1 MGVVICGMDS
11 VRSRRWKGATQPR
24 YWWHNLPGTDYVPPI
39 YSDLAEEEWTI
50 VRDWYAETDESG
62 RIGECAVP
70 LMSFLHGVIMGNRAD
85 RIVQLGTCSGY
96 STLLIGFML
105 RRMEARRG
113 LFTLDYDPATVAIT
127 QRWLERA
134 GLDAFVR
141 NVELSSTASSAV
153 AAALGYLGAAPELI
167 ILDTSHQYQA
177 TLDELEIW
185 FPVLAP
191 GGLLLLHDVSR
202 FAEQFDATGAGGV
215 RRAFNEWRTAHPEVE
230 AMLWNGE
237 ARTMEGRR
245 PLYKDACGLG
255 LLHKPAM
262 PGA

>member
-1 MGVVICGMDS
+1 M
-11 VRSRRWKGATQPR
+11 
-24 YWWHNLPGTDYVPPI
+24 
-39 YSDLAEEEWTI
+39 
-50 VRDWYAETDESG
+50 
-62 RIGECAVP
+62 
-70 LMSFLHGVIMGNRAD
+70 
-85 RIVQLGTCSGY
+85 
-96 STLLIGFML
+96 
-105 RRMEARRG
+105 
-113 LFTLDYDPATVAIT
+113 
-127 QRWLERA
+127 
-134 GLDAFVR
+134 
-141 NVELSSTASSAV
+141 
-153 AAALGYLGAAPELI
+153 I

-177 TLDELEIW
+177 TIEELELW

-202 FAEQFDATGAGGV
+202 FAEQFDTTGAGGV
-215 RRAFNEWRTAHPEVE
+215 RRAFNEWRSAHPEVE